1 MNAKE
6 IRIVYMGTPEFAV
19 GALNELI
26 INGYNIVGAVTVP
39 DKPAGRGRII
49 SKSAVKEYIELH
61 NESNEQQITLL
72 QPEKLREETFISEL
86 ESLRADL
93 FIVVAFRMLPKIVW
107 SMPKLGTFNLHAS
120 LLPNYRGAAPINW
133 AIING
138 ETKTGVTTFFL
149 NEKIDC
155 GAILQQQEVEIKPEY
170 NIENLYNIL
179 MEVGS
184 RLTTKSVDMIADG
197 EVSTI
202 EQSQDD
208 SLFKPAPKIFKEDCE
223 LSFEL
228 SAKSVHNKVRG
239 LSPYPAAWCT
249 ISGIKDTEEKVRE
262 AMTAK
267 ILKTHTAEF
276 VTTEK
281 FPAPGTWD
289 SNLKDYIRVATI
301 DGWLYVDELQPQNKR
316 KMAVTD
322 FLRGWR

>member
-26 INGYNIVGAVTVP
+26 TSGYNVVGAVTVP
-39 DKPAGRGRII
+39 DKPAGRGRKL
-49 SKSAVKEYIELH
+49 SKSAVKEYIEQH
-61 NESNEQQITLL
+61 NEANEQPIPLL
-72 QPEKLREETFISEL
+72 QPEKLRDEAFISDL
-86 ESLRADL
+86 EALKADL

-107 SMPKLGTFNLHAS
+107 AMPSLGTFNLHAS

-138 ETKTGVTTFFL
+138 EEKSGVTTFFL

-155 GAILQQQEVEIKPEY
+155 GAILQQEEVEIKPEY
-170 NIENLYNIL
+170 NVENLYNIL

-184 RLTTKSVDMIADG
+184 RLTTKSVDMISQG

-208 SLFKPAPKIFKEDCE
+208 SLYKPAPKIFKEDCE
-223 LSFEL
+223 LSF
-228 SAKSVHNKVRG
+228 SAPSESVHNKVRG
-239 LSPYPAAWCT
+239 LSPYPAAWCKV
-249 ISGIKDTEEKVRE
+249 SGIMNPDGTVRE
-262 AMTAK
+262 EMTAK
-267 ILKTHTAEF
+267 ILKTHIQE
-276 VTTEK
+276 V
-281 FPAPGTWD
+281 D
-289 SNLKDYIRVATI
+289 SNEVLPKAGVWQSDLKSYLRVATQ
-301 DGWLYVDELQPQNKR
+301 DKWVYVDELQPQNKR
-316 KMAVTD
+316 KMAISD